1 MSEAEGDKPDSPKKQ
16 PPFGMGG
23 PPFGGPPVFGGAP
36 GFGGPQGPP
45 FGGPQDGDLLNSG
58 GHLALETE
66 DLTIPL
72 DEVDEGLVDRLEV
85 PEGVGEVEGVLLI
98 VHSEGVEEVPQRGA
112 LEVVEVQEVV
122 GEVSQDHGMMDQW
135 MVLKVVLHLLGP
147 LGVRRHLEETTKGAL
162 AIMMNRR
169 PMASPLLSGVSCL

>member
-1 MSEAEGDKPDSPKKQ
+1 MEAL
-16 PPFGMGG
+16 
-23 PPFGGPPVFGGAP
+23 
-36 GFGGPQGPP
+36 
-45 FGGPQDGDLLNSG
+45 QDLEEPLDLEVLKGHHLVVLRMGDLLDSG

-135 MVLKVVLHLLGP
+135 MFLKVVLIYLDHEGRAWKAP
-147 LGVRRHLEETTKGAL
+147 
-162 AIMMNRR
+162 
-169 PMASPLLSGVSCL
+169 

>member
-1 MSEAEGDKPDSPKKQ
+1 MEALQCLEERLDLEVLKGHHLVVLR
-16 PPFGMGG
+16 M
-23 PPFGGPPVFGGAP
+23 
-36 GFGGPQGPP
+36 
-45 FGGPQDGDLLNSG
+45 GDLLDSG

-122 GEVSQDHGMMDQW
+122 GEVSQVGVKKK
-135 MVLKVVLHLLGP
+135 VLLVVLQLWCRSVVNDVLQ
-147 LGVRRHLEETTKGAL
+147 LYWLCL
-162 AIMMNRR
+162 MN
-169 PMASPLLSGVSCL
+169 S

>member
-1 MSEAEGDKPDSPKKQ
+1 MEAL
-16 PPFGMGG
+16 
-23 PPFGGPPVFGGAP
+23 
-36 GFGGPQGPP
+36 QGLEERLDLEVLK
-45 FGGPQDGDLLNSG
+45 GHHLVVLRMGDLLDLG

-147 LGVRRHLEETTKGAL
+147 LGVRRHLEEMTKGAL

-169 PMASPLLSGVSCL
+169 PMASPLSSGVSCL

>member
-1 MSEAEGDKPDSPKKQ
+1 MEALQCLEERLDLEVLKGHHLVVLR
-16 PPFGMGG
+16 M
-23 PPFGGPPVFGGAP
+23 
-36 GFGGPQGPP
+36 
-45 FGGPQDGDLLNSG
+45 GDLLDLG

-147 LGVRRHLEETTKGAL
+147 LGVHRHLEETTKGAL

-169 PMASPLLSGVSCL
+169 PMASPLSSGVSCL

>member
-1 MSEAEGDKPDSPKKQ
+1 M
-16 PPFGMGG
+16 
-23 PPFGGPPVFGGAP
+23 
-36 GFGGPQGPP
+36 
-45 FGGPQDGDLLNSG
+45 
-58 GHLALETE
+58 ETE

-85 PEGVGEVEGVLLI
+85 PEGVGEVEG

-169 PMASPLLSGVSCL
+169 PMASPLSSGVSCL

>member
-1 MSEAEGDKPDSPKKQ
+1 MEAL
-16 PPFGMGG
+16 
-23 PPFGGPPVFGGAP
+23 
-36 GFGGPQGPP
+36 QGLEERLDLEVLK
-45 FGGPQDGDLLNSG
+45 GHHLVVLRMGDLLDSG

-135 MVLKVVLHLLGP
+135 MVLKVVLHLLVL
-147 LGVRRHLEETTKGAL
+147 LGDRPHSEETTKGAL
-162 AIMMNRR
+162 AILMSKYFHDEWSIILGISLVPNL
-169 PMASPLLSGVSCL
+169 ATEKVHEYE

>member
-1 MSEAEGDKPDSPKKQ
+1 MEERLDLEVLKGHHLVVLR
-16 PPFGMGG
+16 M
-23 PPFGGPPVFGGAP
+23 
-36 GFGGPQGPP
+36 
-45 FGGPQDGDLLNSG
+45 GDLLDSG

-135 MVLKVVLHLLGP
+135 MFLKVVLVYLDHEGECP
-147 LGVRRHLEETTKGAL
+147 LEGSMRFLRWGLCVHFEGELFT
-162 AIMMNRR
+162 
-169 PMASPLLSGVSCL
+169 

>member
-1 MSEAEGDKPDSPKKQ
+1 MEDPLDLEEVLKGRHLVVPR
-16 PPFGMGG
+16 M
-23 PPFGGPPVFGGAP
+23 V
-36 GFGGPQGPP
+36 
-45 FGGPQDGDLLNSG
+45 DLLDSG
-58 GHLALETE
+58 AHLASVTE

-72 DEVDEGLVDRLEV
+72 DEVEEEVVDRLEV
-85 PEGVGEVEGVLLI
+85 PEVDGEVEGDHLI
-98 VHSEGVEEVPQRGA
+98 VPLEGVEVVLQRGD

>member
-45 FGGPQDGDLLNSG
+45 FGGPGFGNRG
-58 GHLALETE
+58 
-66 DLTIPL
+66 LTIPL

-147 LGVRRHLEETTKGAL
+147 LGSVAIWRKRRLWRL
-162 AIMMNRR
+162 
-169 PMASPLLSGVSCL
+169 

>member
-23 PPFGGPPVFGGAP
+23 PPFGGPPGFGGAP

-45 FGGPQDGDLLNSG
+45 FDGPQDGGPPGFG

-122 GEVSQDHGMMDQW
+122 GEVSQVGVKKK
-135 MVLKVVLHLLGP
+135 VLLVVLQLWCRSVVNDVLQ
-147 LGVRRHLEETTKGAL
+147 LYWLCL
-162 AIMMNRR
+162 MN
-169 PMASPLLSGVSCL
+169 S